1 MLHTPWTAAGGLTG
15 AALNQLKSFLKQ
27 NREQWSGL
35 QVTSNRSQAATHRRK
50 LYCSATHPGVKLSMG
65 IPKSKG
71 FYQSQNI
78 YFSSETSMYSG
89 DVTSETPGDSDNT
102 LLRWGDVSR
111 NRPVSGQTMACMTK
125 PAEDTSLFAIE
136 QAYTTCV
143 Q

>member
-1 MLHTPWTAAGGLTG
+1 M
-15 AALNQLKSFLKQ
+15 
-27 NREQWSGL
+27 
-35 QVTSNRSQAATHRRK
+35 
-50 LYCSATHPGVKLSMG
+50 KLSMG

-111 NRPVSGQTMACMTK
+111 NRPVSGQVVIAGLIGMHKTGC
-125 PAEDTSLFAIE
+125 S
-136 QAYTTCV
+136 
-143 Q
+143 